1 MILVGLGILYY
12 LYINKTL
19 SPPPLQFYMVDVVER
34 VQVLSYDVYNEDLV
48 GLRFSKLIFL
58 SVIEIELTFEVAFN
72 EFNPTPLQRQV
83 DLHPILFS
91 IPNQAGWGY

>member
-1 MILVGLGILYY
+1 M
-12 LYINKTL
+12 
-19 SPPPLQFYMVDVVER
+19 
-34 VQVLSYDVYNEDLV
+34 

-91 IPNQAGWGY
+91 IPN